1 VLTWL
6 PNIARVTKGASRS
19 GIDRQPRFRRH
30 IRVSPIADPMRNECD
45 HPPAQR
51 ELPDLARAVVGDGL
65 DYRGHLALTERSARA
80 SSPATPPRG
89 RASSLARRVLS
100 S

>member
-51 ELPDLARAVVGDGL
+51 ELTDLARAVVGDGL

-80 SSPATPPRG
+80 SSPATP
-89 RASSLARRVLS
+89 RAALTA
-100 S
+100 

>member
-1 VLTWL
+1 M
-6 PNIARVTKGASRS
+6 ARVTKGASRS
-19 GIDRQPRFRRH
+19 GIDCSHRFRRY
-30 IRVSPIADPMRNECD
+30 IRISPITDPMRNECD
-45 HPPAQR
+45 QPPTQR
-51 ELPDLARAVVGDGL
+51 ELTDFARAVVGDGL